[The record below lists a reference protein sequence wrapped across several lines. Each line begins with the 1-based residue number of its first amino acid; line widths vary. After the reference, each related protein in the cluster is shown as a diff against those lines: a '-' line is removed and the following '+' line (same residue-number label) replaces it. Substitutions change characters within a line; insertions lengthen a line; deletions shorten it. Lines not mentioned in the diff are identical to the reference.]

1 MQGLMENTLK
11 NLELLRISLMLE
23 KNELE
28 MQSYTNMQRDSNQF
42 YQPLMVNGYPV
53 FQFRYDGA
61 MPLYD
66 ETDKKY
72 IALVRN
78 YYYQVT
84 LTMYE
89 YPKIDVHFGKA
100 VLIIQ
105 HVFPNAIIRDLDN
118 RNRKYLIDA
127 IRHTGLIDDD
137 NFMHLSIVEEGFIKK
152 ECSPYVNAFLLGEK
166 HFLDFLSHKNELALL
181 EKNEFQNVI
190 QWDEVKLKMEEEEVK
205 RKASEQKLEEGMKGL
220 F

>member
-1 MQGLMENTLK
+1 MESTLK
-11 NLELLRISLMLE
+11 NLELLRVSLMSDL
-23 KNELE
+23 NEPE
-28 MQSYTNMQRDSNQF
+28 MQSYARIQRDSKQF
-42 YQPLMVNGYPV
+42 YQPIMVNGYPV

-66 ETDKKY
+66 EKDKKY
-72 IALVRN
+72 TALVRN
-78 YYYQVT
+78 YYFQVT
-84 LTMYE
+84 LNMYE
-89 YPKIDVHFGKA
+89 FPKIDIRFEKA

-105 HVFPNAIIRDLDN
+105 HVFSNAIIRDLDN

-152 ECSPYVNAFLLGEK
+152 ECSPYVNAFLLGENNL
-166 HFLDFLSHKNELALL
+166 LDFLSHKDELALL
-181 EKNEFQNVI
+181 EKSRFENI
-190 QWDEVKLKMEEEEVK
+190 IKWDEVKQKMEEEEAK
-205 RKASEQKLEEGMKGL
+205 IKASEQKLKEEMKGY